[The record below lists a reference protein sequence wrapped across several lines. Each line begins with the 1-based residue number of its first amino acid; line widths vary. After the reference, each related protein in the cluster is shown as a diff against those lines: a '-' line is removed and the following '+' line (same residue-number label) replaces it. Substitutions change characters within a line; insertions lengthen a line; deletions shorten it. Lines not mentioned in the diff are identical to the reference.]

1 MRADR
6 GYVLFL
12 AVIVVA
18 GLALALLTVARVQ
31 ADLAPQARAVA
42 AAARASIAA
51 EDAYARIAFLLLTE
65 TMGPRSLDLTAGRG
79 EERVLFLD
87 GRFYRADDA
96 VLVSVQDEAG
106 LINLNASDEGAIAG
120 ALEHVGIGAGRA
132 SRLAAALAD
141 FTDED
146 DLVRANGAEAV
157 ESGEEGMPRNV
168 PLSWRWDVLNAP
180 GWRDALD
187 EDQRE
192 ALWNFTTAS
201 ARRDGINV
209 NTAPL
214 NVLRATL
221 RDDRIAQ
228 AIVARR
234 AQGAVRDLQELEAL
248 TANAPRVAGAGF
260 AVSPGDAFRVS
271 VVVGEER
278 RRYFFERRIEIG
290 EAVADAPVRWRDER
304 RAQGGAYRVEQYQFQ
319 ALPGPWR
326 NAPL

>member
-1 MRADR
+1 MA
-6 GYVLFL
+6 
-12 AVIVVA
+12 
-18 GLALALLTVARVQ
+18 
-31 ADLAPQARAVA
+31 A
-42 AAARASIAA
+42 AAARAGVAA

-65 TMGPRSLDLTAGRG
+65 TAGPRSLDLAAGRG
-79 EERVLFLD
+79 EARALFLD
-87 GRFYRADDA
+87 GRFYRAGDA

-120 ALEHVGIGAGRA
+120 ALEQVGIGAGRA
-132 SRLAAALAD
+132 TRLAAALAD
-141 FTDED
+141 FVDED

-157 ESGEEGMPRNV
+157 ESGEEGTPRNV
-168 PLSWRWDVLNAP
+168 PLGLRWDVLNAP

-192 ALWNFTTAS
+192 AFWNFTTAS
-201 ARRDGINV
+201 ARQDGINV
-209 NTAPL
+209 NTAPR
-214 NVLRATL
+214 NALRAAL

-234 AQGAVRDLQELEAL
+234 AQGAIRDLQELEAL
-248 TANAPRVAGAGF
+248 TSSPLRVVGAGF
-260 AVSPGDAFRVS
+260 AVSPGDAFRVA

-278 RRYFFERRIEIG
+278 RRHFFERRIEIG

-304 RAQGGAYRVEQYQFQ
+304 RAQGGAYGVEQDEFQ

-326 NAPL
+326 DAPL